1 MALVSQ
7 FLVHLALLILLL
19 ALELPN
25 LLIGVSSAT
34 LSITTDREALI
45 SLKSQLSNET
55 LNPLSSWNHN
65 SSLCT
70 WTGVLCD
77 RHGQRVTGLDLSGL
91 GLSGHLSPY
100 IGNLSSLQS
109 LQLQNNQLTGVIPD
123 QIGNL
128 FSLRVLNMSS
138 NMLEGNLPSNI
149 TYLNKLQILDLSS
162 NKIVSKIPEDISSLK
177 KLKVLKLGRNSLYG
191 AIPTSLGNISSLK
204 NISFGTNFLTGWIP
218 SDLGRLHD
226 LIELDLTLNNLTGTV
241 PPAIY
246 NLSSLINL
254 ALAANSLLGE
264 IPQDVGHKLPKLLV
278 FNFCFNKFTGRIPGS
293 LHNLTN
299 IRVIRMASNHLEGTV
314 PPGLGNLPFLHM
326 YNIGYNRIVS
336 SGVRGLDFIT
346 SLTNSTHLNFL
357 AIDGN
362 MLEGVIPETIGNLSK
377 DLSKLYM
384 GGNRF
389 NGSIPSSIGRLRGL
403 KLLNLS
409 YNSISGEIP
418 HELGQLEELQEL
430 SLAGNKISGGIPNSL
445 GNLLKLNQI
454 DLSRNKLVG
463 EIPISFGN
471 LQNLL
476 YMDLSSN
483 QLNGSIPMEIL
494 NLPTLSNV
502 LNLSMNFLSG
512 SIPQVGRLVSVAS
525 IDFSSNKLYGGIPS
539 SFSNCLSLE
548 KLFLARN
555 QLSGPIPKAL
565 GNVKGLETLDLSSNQ
580 LSGTIPIELQNL
592 HVLKLLNLS
601 YNDLEG
607 AIPSGGV
614 FQNLTAVHLDGNRK
628 LCLHF
633 PCMPHGHGRRNVRLY
648 IIIAIVVTLILCL
661 IITLLLYIK
670 NKRVKVTAAAS
681 ASEELNPHAPMV
693 SYDELRLATE
703 EFSQE
708 NLIGVGSFG
717 SVYKGHLSHGTTVAV
732 KVLDTLRTGSLKSFF
747 AECEAMKNSRH
758 RNLVKLI
765 TSCSSV
771 DFKNNDFLALVYEY
785 LCNGSLED
793 WIKGRRKHANGNGL
807 NLMERLNIAIDA
819 ACALDYLHND
829 SELPVVHCDLKPSNI
844 LLDEDMT
851 AKVGDF
857 GLARLLIQ
865 RSTSQVSISSTHV
878 LRGSI
883 GYIPPEYG
891 WGDKP
896 SAAGDVYSFGI
907 VLLELFSG
915 KSPTDECFTGGLSI
929 TRWVQS
935 AFKDKTVQVI
945 DPQLLS
951 LIFHDDP
958 SEGPNP
964 QLYCLDAIVGVAIS
978 CTADNPDERIGIRD
992 ALRQLKSARDSL
1004 LKLSNES
1011 PTRETK
1017 RYFHVTVK

>member
-1 MALVSQ
+1 MALFSH
-7 FLVHLALLILLL
+7 FLVHFALLLIFLP
-19 ALELPN
+19 LELHN

-45 SLKSQLSNET
+45 SFKSQLSNEN
-55 LNPLSSWNHN
+55 LSPLSSWNHN
-65 SSLCT
+65 SSPCN

-77 RHGQRVTGLDLSGL
+77 RLGQRVTGLDLSGF

-100 IGNLSSLQS
+100 VGNLSSLQS
-109 LQLQNNQLTGVIPD
+109 LQLQNNQFRGVIPD

-128 FSLRVLNMSS
+128 LSLKVLNMSY
-138 NMLEGNLPSNI
+138 NMLEGKLPSNI
-149 TYLNKLQILDLSS
+149 THLNELQVLDLSS
-162 NKIVSKIPEDISSLK
+162 NKIVSKIPEDISSLQ
-177 KLKVLKLGRNSLYG
+177 KLQALKLGRNSLYG
-191 AIPTSLGNISSLK
+191 AIPASLGNISSLK

-218 SDLGRLHD
+218 SELGRLHD
-226 LIELDLTLNNLTGTV
+226 LIELDLSLNHLNGTV

-246 NLSSLINL
+246 NLSSLVNF
-254 ALAANSLLGE
+254 ALASNSFWGE
-264 IPQDVGHKLPKLLV
+264 IPQDVGHKLPKLIV
-278 FNFCFNKFTGRIPGS
+278 FCICFNYFTGRIPGS

-299 IRVIRMASNHLEGTV
+299 IQVIRMASNHLEGSV
-314 PPGLGNLPFLHM
+314 PPGLGNLPFLCT
-326 YNIGYNRIVS
+326 YNIRYNWIVS

-377 DLSKLYM
+377 DLSTLYM
-384 GGNRF
+384 GQNRF
-389 NGSIPSSIGRLRGL
+389 NGSIPSSIGRLSGL

-418 HELGQLEELQEL
+418 QELGQLEELQEL
-430 SLAGNKISGGIPNSL
+430 SLAGNEISGGIPSIL
-445 GNLLKLNQI
+445 GNLLKLNLV

-463 EIPISFGN
+463 RIPTSFGN

-512 SIPQVGRLVSVAS
+512 PIPEVGRLSSVAS
-525 IDFSSNKLYGGIPS
+525 IDFSNNQLYGGIPS

-548 KLFLARN
+548 KLFLPRN

-565 GNVKGLETLDLSSNQ
+565 GDVRGLETLDLSSNQ

-592 HVLKLLNLS
+592 HGLKLLNLS
-601 YNDLEG
+601 YNDIEG
-607 AIPSGGV
+607 AIPGAGV
-614 FQNLTAVHLDGNRK
+614 FQNLSAVHLEGNRK

-633 PCMPHGHGRRNVRLY
+633 SCMPHGQGRKNIRLY
-648 IIIAIVVTLILCL
+648 IMIAITVTLILCL
-661 IITLLLYIK
+661 TIGLLLYIE
-670 NKRVKVTAAAS
+670 NKKVKVAPVA
-681 ASEELNPHAPMV
+681 EFEQLKPHAPMI
-693 SYDELRLATE
+693 SYDELLLATE

-708 NLIGVGSFG
+708 NLLGVGSFR
-717 SVYKGHLSHGTTVAV
+717 SVYKGHLSHGATVAV

-765 TSCSSV
+765 TSCSSI

-785 LCNGSLED
+785 LCNGSLDD
-793 WIKGRRKHANGNGL
+793 WIKGRRKHEKGNGL
-807 NLMERLNIAIDA
+807 NLMERLNIALDV

-829 SELPVVHCDLKPSNI
+829 SEIPVVHCDLKPSNI

-865 RSTSQVSISSTHV
+865 RSTSQVSISSTRV

-891 WGDKP
+891 WGEKP

-907 VLLELFSG
+907 VLLEMFSG
-915 KSPTDECFTGGLSI
+915 KSPTDECFTGDLSI
-929 TRWVQS
+929 RRWVQS
-935 AFKDKTVQVI
+935 SCKDKIVQVI

-951 LIFHDDP
+951 LIFNDDP
-958 SEGPNP
+958 SEGEGPIL
-964 QLYCLDAIVGVAIS
+964 QLYCVDSIVGVGIA
-978 CTADNPDERIGIRD
+978 CTTNNPDERIGIRE
-992 ALRQLKSARDSL
+992 AVRRLKAARDSL
-1004 LKLSNES
+1004 LN
-1011 PTRETK
+1011 
-1017 RYFHVTVK
+1017 